1 MTTLQTRRSADEDL
15 SLVPAKPRIGDKV
28 FTGLST
34 GAGIL
39 IFVILAAVAMFLL
52 AQAFPAL
59 VASPATLPAQGYGPF
74 WSWVAPFAFG
84 TVYSAFWALVF
95 AVPVAIGIALF
106 ISHYAPRRLS
116 AGLGYVIDLLA
127 AVPSVVYGLWGANT
141 FASALQPPPRA
152 AAASAG
158 TPRGTAT

>member
-59 VASPATLPAQGYGPF
+59 VASPATLQAQGYGPF

-84 TVYSAFWALVF
+84 TVYSAFWALVCDDLEPRQR
-95 AVPVAIGIALF
+95 AGRLKQWLNLLRRRYPEAERAYQQVRTMTDQLAITAW
-106 ISHYAPRRLS
+106 
-116 AGLGYVIDLLA
+116 
-127 AVPSVVYGLWGANT
+127 VV
-141 FASALQPPPRA
+141 ALQP
-152 AAASAG
+152 
-158 TPRGTAT
+158 